1 MEDAGQGG
9 AQDEQGTHTAVGS
22 RDVQGE
28 FALIQLFR
36 RMALDLKEATG
47 IKGQAELDRISSL
60 NPPSLP
66 PLGASLVAQNL
77 PAMQETRVRSL
88 GREDSPGGGNESH
101 GQRSLVGYSP
111 WGCKELDT
119 TEAPEYTHR

>member
-60 NPPSLP
+60 NPPSL
-66 PLGASLVAQNL
+66 
-77 PAMQETRVRSL
+77 RCF
-88 GREDSPGGGNESH
+88 PGGSESACNARDQ
-101 GQRSLVGYSP
+101 GSIPGSGRLP
-111 WGCKELDT
+111 WRRE
-119 TEAPEYTHR
+119 